1 MHKSFIMLGLICLLA
16 SVMMANF
23 IIVIPKFGSKY
34 FGAPDDIK
42 EMVKDMPDKP
52 MWVNMIGVFIMI
64 AGFIGVI
71 AIFVWAIADIIN
83 TQMSFFEALVRFLI
97 ITEGYKLYDIIFF
110 DYFMLTKFKLP
121 AKIYPQTI
129 GAKGYDNFGFNAKSQ
144 INKLVLFFFLS
155 LALVFGSTSI
165 IG

>member
-83 TQMSFFEALVRFLI
+83 TQMSFLKPWLDF
-97 ITEGYKLYDIIFF
+97 YYH
-110 DYFMLTKFKLP
+110 
-121 AKIYPQTI
+121 
-129 GAKGYDNFGFNAKSQ
+129 
-144 INKLVLFFFLS
+144 
-155 LALVFGSTSI
+155 
-165 IG
+165 